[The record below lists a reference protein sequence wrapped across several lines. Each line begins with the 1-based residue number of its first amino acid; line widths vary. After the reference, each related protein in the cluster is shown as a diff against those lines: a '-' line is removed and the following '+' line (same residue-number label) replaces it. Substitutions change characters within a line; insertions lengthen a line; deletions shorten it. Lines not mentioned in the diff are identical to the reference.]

1 MTKLKTFYNLGRK
14 PKQYNLSLKKC
25 LKAKIYPKEKVQQ
38 KECVESYKLTLVVKT
53 SFSNVFFH
61 LTNRKGKILYSL
73 LGGNIDAQSKQ
84 KRRSRAVSMALLE
97 QLILY
102 LQRTQTQKVALVVL
116 GFSPLQL
123 PTLVSQIIKR
133 LKKEKIK
140 TIFLKDSTS
149 IAHNGCR
156 LAKHRRGLD
165 F

>member
-14 PKQYNLSLKKC
+14 AKQYNSPLRRC
-25 LKAKIYPKEKVQQ
+25 LKAKIYPKEHASK
-38 KECVESYKLTLVVKT
+38 KSCVESYKLTLVVKT

-73 LGGNIDAQSKQ
+73 WGGNIDSQSKQ
-84 KRRSRAVSMALLE
+84 KRRSRLVSMALLE

-116 GFSPLQL
+116 AVLGH
-123 PTLVSQIIKR
+123 
-133 LKKEKIK
+133 
-140 TIFLKDSTS
+140 TIQYSTS
-149 IAHNGCR
+149 CFTEW
-156 LAKHRRGLD
+156 L

>member
-14 PKQYNLSLKKC
+14 AKQYNSPLRRC
-25 LKAKIYPKEKVQQ
+25 LKAKIFPKEHASK
-38 KECVESYKLTLVVKT
+38 KSCVESYKLTLVVKT

-61 LTNRKGKILYSL
+61 LTSRKGKILYSL
-73 LGGNIDAQSKQ
+73 WGGNIDSQSKQ
-84 KRRSRAVSMALLE
+84 KRRSRLVSMALLE
-97 QLILY
+97 QLMLY

-116 GFSPLQL
+116 GFSPFQL

-156 LAKHRRGLD
+156 LPKHRRELD

>member
-14 PKQYNLSLKKC
+14 AKQYNSPLRRC
-25 LKAKIYPKEKVQQ
+25 LKAKIYPKEHTF
-38 KECVESYKLTLVVKT
+38 KESCVESYKLTLVVKT

-73 LGGNIDAQSKQ
+73 WGGNIDSQSKQ
-84 KRRSRAVSMALLE
+84 KRRSRLVSMALLE
-97 QLILY
+97 QLMLY

-116 GFSPLQL
+116 GFSPFQL

-149 IAHNGCR
+149 VAHNGCR
-156 LAKHRRGLD
+156 LAKHRRELD

>member
-14 PKQYNLSLKKC
+14 PKQYNSPLRKC
-25 LKAKIYPKEKVQQ
+25 LKAKIDLNSQTFQ
-38 KECVESYKLTLVVKT
+38 SQGVEPYKLTLVVKT

-73 LGGNIDAQSKQ
+73 WGGNIDSQSKQ
-84 KRRSRAVSMALLE
+84 KRRSRLVSMALLE

-102 LQRTQTQKVALVVL
+102 LQRTQTQKVAIVIS
-116 GFSPLQL
+116 GFSPFQI

-133 LKKEKIK
+133 LKKEKIA
-140 TIFLKDSTS
+140 TVLLKDSTS
-149 IAHNGCR
+149 VAHNGCR
-156 LAKHRRGLD
+156 LPKHRRGLD